1 MDLKKI
7 GKFIAENRKKAG
19 FSQESLAEKL
29 DISNRSISK
38 WERGICLPET
48 SKMPALCELFNITI
62 NDLFS
67 GEIVDMKNNHKKLE
81 ENLLTLA
88 KEKEQKDKQLLAL
101 EWVLG
106 GIGTTTFFA
115 MILMAIPI
123 NETNTA
129 LAITMF
135 IVGFILFMVAM
146 FFSLKIEQI
155 AGYYQCAK
163 CGHKH
168 VPTFKAIFL
177 AMHMGRTRHLRC
189 PKCGEKSWQRK
200 VLL

>member
-19 FSQESLAEKL
+19 FSQESLAEEL
-29 DISNRSISK
+29 DISNRSVSK

-48 SKMPALCELFNITI
+48 TKMPELCKLFNITI

-67 GEIVDMKNNHKKLE
+67 GEIVDMKNNEKKLN
-81 ENLLTLA
+81 ENLLALA
-88 KEKEQKDKQLLAL
+88 KEKEQKDKQLLTL

-106 GIGTTTFFA
+106 FLGLTAFLA
-115 MILMAIPI
+115 MVFMCIPI
-123 NETNTA
+123 ADSNTP
-129 LAITMF
+129 LAVAMF
-135 IVGFILFMVAM
+135 IVGFIIFMVAA
-146 FFSLKIEQI
+146 FFALKIEQI

-168 VPTFKAIFL
+168 VPTFGAVFL

-189 PKCGEKSWQRK
+189 PKCGEKSWQKK
-200 VLL
+200 VL

>member
-19 FSQESLAEKL
+19 FSQESLAEEL
-29 DISNRSISK
+29 DISNRSVSK

-48 SKMPALCELFNITI
+48 TKMPELCRLFNITI

-67 GEIVDMKNNHKKLE
+67 GEIVDMKNNEKKLN
-81 ENLLTLA
+81 ENLLALA
-88 KEKEQKDKQLLAL
+88 KEKEQKDKQLLTL

-106 GIGTTTFFA
+106 FLGLAAFLA
-115 MILMAIPI
+115 MVFMCIPI
-123 NETNTA
+123 ADSNTP
-129 LAITMF
+129 LAVAMF
-135 IVGFILFMVAM
+135 IVGFIIFMIAA
-146 FFSLKIEQI
+146 FFALKIEQI

-168 VPTFKAIFL
+168 VPTFGAVFV
-177 AMHMGRTRHLRC
+177 AMHFGRTRHLRC
-189 PKCGEKSWQRK
+189 PKCGKKSWQKK
-200 VLL
+200 VL

>member
-1 MDLKKI
+1 MDLRKI

-19 FSQESLAEKL
+19 FSQESLAEEL

-48 SKMPALCELFNITI
+48 SKMPELCRLFNITI

-67 GEIVDMKNNHKKLE
+67 GEIVDMKNNDRKLE
-81 ENLLTLA
+81 ENLLALA

-106 GIGTTTFFA
+106 GIGVAIFFA
-115 MILMAIPI
+115 LLFMAVPI
-123 NETNTA
+123 IETNFA
-129 LAITMF
+129 LATTMF
-135 IVGFILFMVAM
+135 IVGFILFMIAM
-146 FFSLKIEQI
+146 FFSLRIEQI
-155 AGYYQCAK
+155 AGYYKCAE
-163 CGHKH
+163 CGHKY
-168 VPTFKAIFL
+168 VPTFKAVFL

-189 PKCGEKSWQRK
+189 PKCGKKSWQKK
-200 VLL
+200 VL

>member
-7 GKFIAENRKKAG
+7 GRFIAENRKKAG
-19 FSQESLAEKL
+19 YSQESLAEKL
-29 DISNRSISK
+29 DISSRSISK

-48 SKMPALCELFNITI
+48 AKMPALCELFGITI

-67 GEIVDMKNNHKKLE
+67 GEIVDMKNTDKKLNS
-81 ENLLTLA
+81 NLLAIA
-88 KEKEQKDKQLLAL
+88 KEKEQKDRQLLAL

-106 GIGTTTFFA
+106 FIGLASFFA
-115 MILMAIPI
+115 LFLTSIPI
-123 NETNTA
+123 VETNFP
-129 LAITMF
+129 LATTMF
-135 IVGFILFMVAM
+135 IAGFLIMMVA
-146 FFSLKIEQI
+146 FFFALKIEQV

-168 VPTFKAIFL
+168 VPTFKAVFL

-189 PKCGEKSWQRK
+189 PKCGIKTWQKK
-200 VLL
+200 VF